1 MKRILLF
8 VLPVLLVIG
17 AFSYPGFQAT
27 TPHFYYESD
36 STALKPKEHY
46 AKEAQLVTQLLEMHH
61 FRKMKFTDSL
71 SSVLLDEFIAA
82 LDGNRS
88 YFLASDL
95 EEFEVHRY
103 KLDDYLKGGHVG
115 IAYDIFN
122 VFQKRFTER
131 MEVVRKDLIHRTF
144 DYTKEEYYDIDRS
157 KANWANSEEELTDI
171 WRKAIKSQALSL
183 MLSGKSQE
191 EITTT
196 LNTRYERLEK
206 AIGQYNSEDIF
217 QLFMNTLS
225 ETYDPHTNYF
235 SPRTS
240 EVFQQNMSLS
250 LEGIGARLQM
260 ENDYT
265 KVVQVMPGGPA
276 QKSNL
281 IKENDRIIAVAQGED
296 GEMVDV
302 IGWRL
307 DDVVKLIKGP
317 KGTTVRLTLLPAET
331 GVNGPPVEIKLV
343 REKIKIEDQEA
354 KKQVLEV
361 TRNGKKMKLGVITI
375 PTFYMDFAEYQ
386 KGNPNY
392 NSTTRDVK
400 RLVEELKAENIDGLM
415 IDLRENGG
423 GSLTEA
429 IDLTGLFIKDG
440 PVVQV
445 KAPNNRV
452 EVGKDTDSSIAWDG
466 PLTVMINRF
475 SASASE
481 IFAGAIQDYKRGVV
495 IGEQSFGKGTVQSM
509 VDLGRYIPNA
519 GGELGQLKLTFQK
532 FYRITGSSTQHRGV
546 SPDITMPSAFSAEEY
561 GESANP
567 SALPWDQIKKADF
580 KSYDK
585 VNAKTLQ
592 LLTQSHDARLK
603 NDQALKNLVEDTRE
617 LKQNLTNTRISL
629 HEPTR
634 RKEMEESEKRK
645 ASRTK
650 PEATSVDAETG
661 KPAKD
666 KIEVKDTY
674 LREGL
679 FILSD
684 LILIG

>member
-1 MKRILLF
+1 
-8 VLPVLLVIG
+8 
-17 AFSYPGFQAT
+17 
-27 TPHFYYESD
+27 
-36 STALKPKEHY
+36 
-46 AKEAQLVTQLLEMHH
+46 
-61 FRKMKFTDSL
+61 
-71 SSVLLDEFIAA
+71 
-82 LDGNRS
+82 
-88 YFLASDL
+88 
-95 EEFEVHRY
+95 
-103 KLDDYLKGGHVG
+103 
-115 IAYDIFN
+115 
-122 VFQKRFTER
+122 
-131 MEVVRKDLIHRTF
+131 
-144 DYTKEEYYDIDRS
+144 
-157 KANWANSEEELTDI
+157 
-171 WRKAIKSQALSL
+171 
-183 MLSGKSQE
+183 
-191 EITTT
+191 
-196 LNTRYERLEK
+196 
-206 AIGQYNSEDIF
+206 
-217 QLFMNTLS
+217 
-225 ETYDPHTNYF
+225 
-235 SPRTS
+235 
-240 EVFQQNMSLS
+240 
-250 LEGIGARLQM
+250 
-260 ENDYT
+260 
-265 KVVQVMPGGPA
+265 
-276 QKSNL
+276 
-281 IKENDRIIAVAQGED
+281 
-296 GEMVDV
+296 
-302 IGWRL
+302 
-307 DDVVKLIKGP
+307 
-317 KGTTVRLTLLPAET
+317 
-331 GVNGPPVEIKLV
+331 
-343 REKIKIEDQEA
+343 
-354 KKQVLEV
+354 
-361 TRNGKKMKLGVITI
+361 
-375 PTFYMDFAEYQ
+375 
-386 KGNPNY
+386 
-392 NSTTRDVK
+392 
-400 RLVEELKAENIDGLM
+400 
-415 IDLRENGG
+415 
-423 GSLTEA
+423 
-429 IDLTGLFIKDG
+429 
-440 PVVQV
+440 VVQV

-603 NDQALKNLVEDTRE
+603 HDQALKNLVEDTRE

>member
-1 MKRILLF
+1 MKRILFL
-8 VLPVLLVIG
+8 VIPILLVIG
-17 AFSYPGFQAT
+17 AFSYPSFQT
-27 TPHFYYESD
+27 SWPSYGYESD
-36 STALKPKEHY
+36 TTALRPQPHY

-71 SSVLLDEFIAA
+71 SSVVLDEFLST
-82 LDGNRS
+82 LDNSRS
-88 YFLASDL
+88 YFLASDI
-95 EEFEVHRY
+95 EAFNAHRY
-103 KLDDYLKGGHVG
+103 MIDDYLKAGKVE
-115 IAYDIFN
+115 IAYEIFQ
-122 VFQKRFTER
+122 VFRNRFRER
-131 MEVVRKDLIHRTF
+131 MDVVKNELIHTEF
-144 DYTKEEYYDIDRS
+144 DFSIDEFYDIDRS
-157 KANWANSEEELTDI
+157 NEPWAKDEAELNEL
-171 WRKAIKSQALSL
+171 WRKAVKSQALSL
-183 MLSGKSQE
+183 KLGGKNQE
-191 EITTT
+191 EITNT
-196 LNTRYERLEK
+196 LRTRYERLEK
-206 AIGQYNSEDIF
+206 AIAQYNSEDIF
-217 QLFMNTLS
+217 QLFMNSFT

-235 SPRTS
+235 SPRSS

-317 KGTTVRLTLLPAET
+317 KGTTVRLTILPAET
-331 GVNGPPVEIKLV
+331 GVNGPAVEISLV

-400 RLVEELKAENIDGLM
+400 RLVEELKAEKIDGLM

-429 IDLTGLFIKDG
+429 IDLTGLFIKEG

-445 KAPNNRV
+445 KAPNSKV
-452 EVGKDTDSSIAWDG
+452 EVGRDRDTSIAWEG
-466 PLTVMINRF
+466 PLTVLINRF

-495 IGEQSFGKGTVQSM
+495 IGEQSFGKGTVQTM
-509 VDLGRYIPNA
+509 VDLGRYLPNA

-546 SPDITMPSAFSAEEY
+546 SPDILMPSAFTAEEY
-561 GESANP
+561 GESANA
-567 SALPWDQIKKADF
+567 SALPWDQIKKTDY
-580 KSYDK
+580 KSYEK
-585 VNAKTLQ
+585 VSAKTLQ
-592 LLTQSHDARLK
+592 QLSLAHSQRLK
-603 NDQALKNLVEDTRE
+603 NDSALKNLEEETRE
-617 LKQNLTNTRISL
+617 LKQNLANTRVSL
-629 HEPTR
+629 HEDTR
-634 RKEMEESEKRK
+634 KKEMEEADKRR
-645 ASRTK
+645 ANRTK
-650 PEATSVDAETG
+650 MEGATVDTETR
-661 KPAKD
+661 KPSKD
-666 KIEVKDTY
+666 SIEVKDTY